1 MNKGCDTFRLVQK
14 LLTELDGTNL
24 LAWRTTCQWTW
35 RLSMLPL
42 IEAAHGFI
50 NYYGMNVL
58 EQGPTSL
65 AKNYLL
71 NQWKSWS
78 KRQMPK
84 IITYFY
90 YNLRFLLGHWFDSRG
105 IPRASSIS
113 LNETLVLYGS
123 EKNGVRWR
131 FEYCT
136 FVECILYILLAI
148 RH

>member
-1 MNKGCDTFRLVQK
+1 
-14 LLTELDGTNL
+14 
-24 LAWRTTCQWTW
+24 
-35 RLSMLPL
+35 MLPL

-90 YNLRFLLGHWFDSRG
+90 YNLRFLLGH
-105 IPRASSIS
+105 
-113 LNETLVLYGS
+113 
-123 EKNGVRWR
+123 
-131 FEYCT
+131 
-136 FVECILYILLAI
+136 
-148 RH
+148 